1 MKNVTPQ
8 QLEAAKKEWMAANP
22 GKTPTADDIS
32 GQAYNAIYNQAFADS
47 GFGTGGK
54 VQQAIQAATAAVQG
68 LAGGDLTK
76 AIAGGSAPYIA
87 NIIGSSAM
95 ACCRRCWH
103 SRR

>member
-32 GQAYNAIYNQAFADS
+32 GQAYTTLYNQAFADS
-47 GFGTGGK
+47 GFGT
-54 VQQAIQAATAAVQG
+54 
-68 LAGGDLTK
+68 GGDLTK

-87 NIIGSSAM
+87 NIIGSSGM